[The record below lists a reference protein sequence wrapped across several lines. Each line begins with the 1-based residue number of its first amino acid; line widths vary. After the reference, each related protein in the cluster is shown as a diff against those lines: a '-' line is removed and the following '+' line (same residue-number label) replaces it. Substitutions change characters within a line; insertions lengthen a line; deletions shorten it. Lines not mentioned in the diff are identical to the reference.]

1 MLALVGR
8 CMYYAF
14 FQCCWKLMTPLGFWH
29 FFLFFVSKVVAGIS
43 SLVMHYVWVIVLYVR
58 LQFCFCFLKLT
69 IK

>member
-1 MLALVGR
+1 MHFSVLLEAYDSIRILA
-8 CMYYAF
+8 F
-14 FQCCWKLMTPLGFWH
+14 

-58 LQFCFCFLKLT
+58 LEFVLFFLKLT

>member
-1 MLALVGR
+1 MHFSVLLEAYDSIRILA
-8 CMYYAF
+8 F
-14 FQCCWKLMTPLGFWH
+14 

-58 LQFCFCFLKLT
+58 LEFFLFFFLKLT